1 MTRSRSLQT
10 RLLVSMLAMAT
21 LIWLAAAAM
30 TWFDAQH
37 EIDELLDAHLAQAAA
52 LLVVQGDG
60 DEDDFADA
68 PALHKYAPKVAFQVF
83 MGGYLITRSSNAGT
97 LAMSRHVSGFATVQ
111 LLNGEQWRVFATTN
125 PAREIQVYVGEQIE
139 SRQSILWAVMRSMM
153 FPLMFA
159 LPLLG
164 LAVWWS
170 VRTGLAPLHS
180 LGLQLSRRPPQSM
193 EAVPLQGLPDELQ
206 PLVQELNSLFERIG
220 RMVETERRFTADAAH
235 ELRTP
240 IAAIRAQAQV
250 ALGAVHD
257 AEQRNHALRSTLQG
271 CDRITRLVEQLLTLA
286 RLEGQQA
293 DMQQAVDLGAVCR
306 QVIGDLVPAA
316 LGRQQT
322 IELDAEIPCI
332 VSANEVLVGVLV
344 RNLVDNALRYS
355 PVGAKVVASVQCSAS
370 GVELCVQDSGPG
382 MSDED
387 MLRLGER
394 FYRVLGN
401 DQPGSGLGWSIVRRL
416 AHVFGASVA
425 VKRSEVLGGLSV
437 CVHWPAL
444 RS

>member
-1 MTRSRSLQT
+1 
-10 RLLVSMLAMAT
+10 
-21 LIWLAAAAM
+21 M
-30 TWFDAQH
+30 TWIDAQH

-52 LLVVQGDG
+52 FLIVQGDG
-60 DEDDFADA
+60 DDDDFTDA
-68 PALHKYAPKVAFQVF
+68 PPLHKYAPKVAFQVF
-83 MGGYLITRSSNAGT
+83 MGGHLITHSSNAGT
-97 LAMSRHVSGFATVQ
+97 VAMSQHASGFATVQ
-111 LLNGEQWRVFATTN
+111 SATGELWRVFTTSN
-125 PAREIQVYVGEQIE
+125 PPREVQVFVGEQIE
-139 SRQSILWAVMRSMM
+139 SRQSILWAVMRSTML
-153 FPLMFA
+153 PLMFV

-170 VRTGLAPLHS
+170 VRTGLAPLHA
-180 LGLQLSRRPPQSM
+180 LGLQLSRRPPQAM
-193 EAVPLQGLPDELQ
+193 EAVPLQGLPSELR
-206 PLVQELNSLFERIG
+206 PMVQELNELFERIG
-220 RMVETERRFTADAAH
+220 RMVDTERRFTADAAH

-250 ALGAVHD
+250 ALGAGDD
-257 AEQRNHALRSTLQG
+257 AEERNHALRSTLQG

-286 RLEGQQA
+286 RLEAQQA

-306 QVIGDLVPAA
+306 QIIGDLVPAA

-322 IELDAEIPCI
+322 IELDAEGICS

-355 PVGAKVVASVQCSAS
+355 PVGATVVASVQCSAS
-370 GVELCVQDSGPG
+370 GVELYVQDSGPG
-382 MSDED
+382 MSDDD

-416 AHVFGASVA
+416 THVFGASVA
-425 VKRSEVLGGLSV
+425 VQRSQALGGLSV
-437 CVHWPAL
+437 CIRWPAL